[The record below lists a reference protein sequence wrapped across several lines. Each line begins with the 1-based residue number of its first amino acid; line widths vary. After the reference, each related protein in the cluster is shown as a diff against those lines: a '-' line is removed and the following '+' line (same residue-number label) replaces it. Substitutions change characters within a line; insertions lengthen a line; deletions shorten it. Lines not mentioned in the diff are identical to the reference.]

1 MNVDRLRPALVVVLG
16 VLAISAAAASMDG
29 ATSNPTVGAG
39 SGDGSGSG
47 DSTGNGFSDSPRAEI
62 TNVEGYSFWNWL
74 QPALAVVFGLG
85 TLAYVGYVVY
95 EIWTDGIE
103 GVRSV
108 IVHALSTVIPVGLA
122 WLAIFGPHVL
132 RWMNAPIEP
141 PSAAAAPGLQKGGGS
156 SSAEAVDTAT
166 QGMPALLLIVGTLV
180 TLAVVVLLLKHL
192 LSGEDDETPIPSGGS
207 DGDETELS
215 GPVHVDTGTAMADV
229 DATNDVYRAWRD
241 LASEV
246 DGVDLRTHTP
256 AEVADRASER
266 GFDQQ
271 AVRTITD
278 LFEEVRYGQRPA
290 TSERESRARSALDR
304 AFAGSESR

>member
-1 MNVDRLRPALVVVLG
+1 MNVDRIRPALVVVLG

-47 DSTGNGFSDSPRAEI
+47 DGTGTGFSDSPQAQTTNAAEY
-62 TNVEGYSFWNWL
+62 TFWNWL
-74 QPALAVVFGLG
+74 RPALTLLFGGGAV
-85 TLAYVGYVVY
+85 AYLVYAAY
-95 EIWTDGIE
+95 EIWSDGID
-103 GVRSV
+103 GIRTVV
-108 IVHALSTVIPVGLA
+108 KHALSTIIPAGLA
-122 WLAIFGPHVL
+122 YVVFFLPQVL
-132 RWMNAPIEP
+132 QWMNAPMEP
-141 PSAAAAPGLQKGGGS
+141 PSTSVAPGLTEGGGS

-166 QGMPALLLIVGTLV
+166 QGMPALLLILGTLV
-180 TLAVVVLLLKHL
+180 TLAVVVLLLQNL
-192 LSGEDDETPIPSGGS
+192 LSGDDDGPAVSTGGGSDDET
-207 DGDETELS
+207 DLS

-304 AFAGSESR
+304 AVSGSEGR

>member
-39 SGDGSGSG
+39 SGEDSGSG
-47 DSTGNGFSDSPRAEI
+47 DGTGNGFSDSPQAQT
-62 TNVEGYSFWNWL
+62 TNVDGYSFWNWL
-74 QPALAVVFGLG
+74 QPALAVIFGLG
-85 TLAYVGYVVY
+85 TVAYVGYVVY
-95 EIWTDGIE
+95 EIWTDGID
-103 GVRSV
+103 GIRSV
-108 IVHALSTVIPVGLA
+108 VLHALSTLIPAGLT
-122 WLAIFGPHVL
+122 WIVMFGPHAL
-132 RWMNAPIEP
+132 SWANAPMEP
-141 PSAAAAPGLQKGGGS
+141 PSTSVAPGLTEGGGS

-166 QGMPALLLIVGTLV
+166 QGMPALLLILGTLV
-180 TLAVVVLLLKHL
+180 TLAVVVLLLQNL
-192 LSGEDDETPIPSGGS
+192 LSGDDDGPAVSTGGGSDDET
-207 DGDETELS
+207 DLS

-278 LFEEVRYGQRPA
+278 LFEEVRYGQRPP

-304 AFAGSESR
+304 AFAGSEGR